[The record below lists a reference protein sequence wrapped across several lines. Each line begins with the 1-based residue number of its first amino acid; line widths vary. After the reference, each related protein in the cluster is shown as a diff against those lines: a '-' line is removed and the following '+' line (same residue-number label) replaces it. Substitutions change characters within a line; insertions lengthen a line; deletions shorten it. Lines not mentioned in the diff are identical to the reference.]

1 MWFSTLILKNIIR
14 RPLRSILT
22 VVAIAI
28 AIGSVVSLVGVA
40 RGFEHSFLEL
50 YEKLDVDMLV
60 VAKGQAKNGA
70 LPEKLGE
77 DISKLP
83 GVQAVIPGLVDAYSL
98 REYGVATAIV
108 NGWVPETLAFN
119 HLRMISDPEHG
130 LKKGDKGRVLLG
142 SIIASNMNMRVGD
155 KFELTPGEWFEVV
168 GIFESFSVFDNG
180 SIIMPLEELQ
190 RIQDKPGKVTGYSI
204 VFTPEG
210 KKIIPDIRKE
220 IEELMPNIRALPIRE
235 HLDALPEL
243 QIAKAMAWLTSAI
256 ALVIGLFGMMN
267 TMVMSVHERTR
278 EIGILRAVGWRP
290 RRVLRLVLF
299 EAIALSQLGA
309 VVGVLGSVAILSIL
323 TRFPLV
329 NGIIEG
335 KLNWTLAAYGFV
347 IAALVGLLGGIFP
360 AQRAAR
366 LMPTAALRQE

>member
-1 MWFSTLILKNIIR
+1 MWFSTLILRNIVR

-40 RGFEHSFLEL
+40 RGFERSFVEL

-60 VAKGQAKNGA
+60 IAKGQAKAGA
-70 LPEKLGE
+70 LPERLGDE
-77 DISKLP
+77 IRKLP
-83 GVQAVIPGLVDAYSL
+83 GVQDVIPGLVDAYSL
-98 REYGVATAIV
+98 RDYGVPTVIV

-119 HLRMISDPEHG
+119 HIKLIGEGRKLRQD
-130 LKKGDKGRVLLG
+130 DKGKVMLGIVL
-142 SIIASNMNMRVGD
+142 SNNISKGVGD
-155 KFELTPGEWFEVV
+155 TFELTQGETFEVV
-168 GIFESFSVFDNG
+168 GVFESFSVFDNG
-180 SIIMPLEELQ
+180 SIIMPLDELQ

-204 VFTPEG
+204 IFDADG
-210 KKIIPDIRKE
+210 KKRMPAIRE
-220 IEELMPNIRALPIRE
+220 QIQALLPNIQALPIRE
-235 HLDALPEL
+235 HLDNLPEL

-256 ALVIGLFGMMN
+256 AVVIGLFGMMN

-290 RRVLRLVLF
+290 RRVMGMVLF
-299 EAIALSQLGA
+299 EAVALSQLGA
-309 VVGVLGSVAILSIL
+309 VLGILGSVAILSVL

-329 NGIIEG
+329 NGIIAG
-335 KLNWTLAAYGFV
+335 KLNYTLAAYGFV
-347 IAALVGLLGGIFP
+347 IAALVGLVGGIFP
-360 AQRAAR
+360 ARRAAG

>member
-1 MWFSTLILKNIIR
+1 MWFSTLILRNIFR
-14 RPLRSILT
+14 RPLRSFLT

-40 RGFEHSFLEL
+40 RGFERSFVEL

-60 VAKGQAKNGA
+60 IAKGQAKAGA
-70 LPEKLGE
+70 LPETLGE
-77 DISKLP
+77 SIRKLP
-83 GVQAVIPGLVDAYSL
+83 GVQDVIPGLVDAYSL
-98 REYGVATAIV
+98 RELGVPTVIV
-108 NGWVPETLAFN
+108 NGWVPDTLAFK
-119 HLRMISDPEHG
+119 HLNMLHG
-130 LKKGDKGRVLLG
+130 DTLHKGDTKKVLLG
-142 SIIASNMNMRVGD
+142 TVLSNNIGKGVGD
-155 KFELTPGEWFEVV
+155 KFELISNEEFEVV

-190 RIQDKPGKVTGYSI
+190 RIQDKEGKVTGYSI
-204 VFTPEG
+204 IFTPEG
-210 KKIIPDIRKE
+210 KKRMKEIRKE
-220 IEELMPNIRALPIRE
+220 IETLMPNIQALPIRE
-235 HLDALPEL
+235 HLDNLPEL

-290 RRVLRLVLF
+290 RRVLGMVLF
-299 EAIALSQLGA
+299 EAVVLSQLGA
-309 VVGVLGSVAILSIL
+309 VAGVLGSVAILAVL

-335 KLNWTLAAYGFV
+335 KLNVTLAAYGFV
-347 IAALVGLLGGIFP
+347 IAAAVGLVGGILP
-360 AQRAAR
+360 ARRAAS

>member
-1 MWFSTLILKNIIR
+1 M
-14 RPLRSILT
+14 
-22 VVAIAI
+22 
-28 AIGSVVSLVGVA
+28 
-40 RGFEHSFLEL
+40 
-50 YEKLDVDMLV
+50 
-60 VAKGQAKNGA
+60 
-70 LPEKLGE
+70 
-77 DISKLP
+77 
-83 GVQAVIPGLVDAYSL
+83 
-98 REYGVATAIV
+98 
-108 NGWVPETLAFN
+108 
-119 HLRMISDPEHG
+119 
-130 LKKGDKGRVLLG
+130 
-142 SIIASNMNMRVGD
+142 
-155 KFELTPGEWFEVV
+155 
-168 GIFESFSVFDNG
+168 
-180 SIIMPLEELQ
+180 
-190 RIQDKPGKVTGYSI
+190 TGYSI
-204 VFTPEG
+204 VFDLEG
-210 KKIIPDIRKE
+210 KKRIPEIRME
-220 IEELMPNIRALPIRE
+220 IEKLMLNIRALPIRE

-290 RRVLRLVLF
+290 HRVLRLVLF

-347 IAALVGLLGGIFP
+347 IAAFVGLLGGIFP

>member
-40 RGFEHSFLEL
+40 RGFEQSFVDL
-50 YEKLDVDMLV
+50 YDKLNVDMLV
-60 VAKGQAKNGA
+60 VAKGQAKSGA

-77 DISKLP
+77 DIRNLP
-83 GVQAVIPGLVDAYSL
+83 GVQHVIPGLVDAYSL
-98 REYGVATAIV
+98 RDYGVATAIV

-119 HLRMISDPEHG
+119 HLRMLRGRTLKTSD
-130 LKKGDKGRVLLG
+130 KNRVLLG
-142 SIIASNMNMRVGD
+142 TIISSNMNIDVGG
-155 KFELTPGEWFEVV
+155 KFELTPGEEFEVV
-168 GIFESFSVFDNG
+168 GVFESFSVFDNG

-210 KKIIPDIRKE
+210 KKRLPEIRKE
-220 IEELMPNIRALPIRE
+220 IEQMMTNIRALPIRE

-290 RRVLRLVLF
+290 HRVLRLVLF
-299 EAIALSQLGA
+299 EAVALSQLGA
-309 VVGVLGSVAILSIL
+309 VVGILGSVAILAFL

-347 IAALVGLLGGIFP
+347 IAGFVGLLGGIFP